1 MWQVSIYPM
10 PVQMASNPERQ
21 TAKAVV
27 LEDAL
32 VEARLRI
39 DPTTIPRTRAEI
51 RHLATTPKLP
61 MTAGA
66 LPTPGSITLTAVADR
81 TATLEVRKTTW

>member
-39 DPTTIPRTRAEI
+39 DAVI
-51 RHLATTPKLP
+51 
-61 MTAGA
+61 AGA
-66 LPTPGSITLTAVADR
+66 M
-81 TATLEVRKTTW
+81 